1 MKKFSFLNQ
10 FPDAVIVTNHFK
22 DVIFKNNSFKRKFY
36 DFTDLKKFSH
46 NMNFDICPLNSE
58 NIEIYSPIYHAL
70 NSKEN
75 FFAYVS
81 YEISPNIILYF
92 YLTAIKK
99 KKYTIIFLTDVT
111 AENELE
117 YYKEYTK

>member
-1 MKKFSFLNQ
+1 MKKFNFLNQ
-10 FPDAVIVTNHFK
+10 FPDAVIVANNSGE
-22 DVIFKNNSFKRKFY
+22 VVFKNNTFKRWFKNFSN
-36 DFTDLKKFSH
+36 LNKFSH

-81 YEISPNIILYF
+81 YELPQNKILY
-92 YLTAIKK
+92 YNLTAIKK
-99 KKYTIIFLTDVT
+99 RRYTNI
-111 AENELE
+111 A
-117 YYKEYTK
+117 